1 MRVIVV
7 HESGSADSLSLET
20 RSRPTLR
27 PGQAL
32 VQIEAEGVCFRDI
45 VERRGGFPF
54 IKRPVIPGHEF
65 AGRIVELADADAKL
79 QVGQR
84 VVNLHRAPCG
94 ACDMCRAGHEPRC
107 RRSLEVFGLS
117 IDGGYAEFVA
127 APVGA
132 LVPLPDGP
140 NGIDPTQACFLG
152 CTAAVALRALRT
164 VARVQP
170 GETVLVAGA
179 SGGVGIHAV
188 QVARVLGAQV
198 LAVTSSPEK
207 AAAIGDAGADE
218 VLVVTDAA
226 FHKQVKRVTSGKG
239 VDVVLDCV
247 GTPTLNASLRSL
259 DQRGRLV
266 VVGNVTTDRFEVNP
280 GLVILSELQIS
291 GSAGCTRADLEQVLA
306 WVLEGKLRP
315 VVAEVVPLEQAAVAQ
330 QRLEAK
336 GVIGRIVLRP

>member
-20 RSRPTLR
+20 RSRPALR
-27 PGQAL
+27 AGEAL
-32 VQIEAEGVCFRDI
+32 VQVEAEGVCFRDI

-65 AGRIVELADADAKL
+65 AGRIVELADTDATL
-79 QVGQR
+79 QLGQR
-84 VVNLHRAPCG
+84 VVNLHRARCG
-94 ACDMCRAGHEPRC
+94 ACDMCCAGHEPRC

-132 LVPLPDGP
+132 LVPLPDG
-140 NGIDPTQACFLG
+140 IDPTQACFLG

-170 GETVLVAGA
+170 AETVLVAGA

-188 QVARVLGAQV
+188 QVARALGARV
-198 LAVTSSPEK
+198 LAVTSSPDK
-207 AAAIGDAGADE
+207 AAAIADAGADE

-226 FHKQVKRVTSGKG
+226 FHKQVKRATSGKG

-266 VVGNVTTDRFEVNP
+266 VIGNVTSDRFEVNP
-280 GLVILSELQIS
+280 GLVILSELQIL

-306 WVLEGKLRP
+306 WVLAGEVRP
-315 VVAEVVPLEQAAVAQ
+315 VVAEVLPLEQAALAQ

-336 GVIGRIVLRP
+336 GVVGRIVLRP